1 MGERLLLKQC
11 LAGMITP
18 TMLECL
24 SIHALVGVCAAT
36 RPAEGSGLTGGGPKR
51 PATNGADGGFDAW
64 AFGDSGSA
72 GSALLVRFEISIVK
86 VSRMR

>member
-36 RPAEGSGLTGGGPKR
+36 RPAEEDTRRVRDKARPVPSGRTRGRLQSRGHC
-51 PATNGADGGFDAW
+51 
-64 AFGDSGSA
+64 
-72 GSALLVRFEISIVK
+72 LLLRCSIE
-86 VSRMR
+86 S